1 MLKFRSLTNGNG
13 EMDADQSGGPD
24 DLDCMGGKA
33 FSITPDAMGR
43 YGTK

>member
-1 MLKFRSLTNGNG
+1 
-13 EMDADQSGGPD
+13 MDADQSGGPD